1 MANSANP
8 EINKKIATSALGTLV
23 IATVFFYLGDRY
35 AETLV
40 TYPGQIFDHLSDAF
54 LSMWQTI
61 KDAPFALDMTS
72 NSLLFG
78 GACFLIIWMIWLRY
92 VAFIGNYR
100 SGEESGSARW
110 GTLKEGKKFK
120 DLQTEDNNLLFTK
133 NFGLALHRPKFDPEY
148 DRNLNVL
155 VVGGSGSGKTFNY
168 VTPNICQLNTSY
180 FVTDPKGTLLKDA
193 GYLFTDNGYKLKS
206 FNTINL
212 DESMHYNPLK
222 YVKTDTD
229 ILSFVNC
236 FIMNTNPEGKS
247 SGDPFWENAE
257 KMLYTALIALLRDWF
272 PAKDYNMSSLLTLL
286 SLAEAR
292 ENDENFKSALDLMF
306 LQIEEGKKYKQN
318 DGSSPDTAGN
328 AGLSRS
334 FGTKQADNGWSWVPS
349 KFKRNS
355 DGVKPADC
363 GGLSADEDF
372 ALMNYKNFKV
382 AAGKTLKSIL
392 ISCNVRLAPIATD
405 GVRELL
411 TYDEMEIDTLGD
423 PDAKVAIFGILSDTD
438 KTLSFLFAILMW
450 QTIDQLCRK
459 ALSDY
464 GGKLPTPVHFIFDE
478 FANIGTIP
486 QIEETI
492 AVTRSRN
499 IGITIILQSMSQ
511 LESKYDK
518 KAQTII
524 DCCDST
530 LFLGGKS
537 NSTNKE
543 IAEMIGKQTIHQ
555 MTYNEST
562 GQSSSASKNLQI
574 QGRDLIDA
582 AEIGKMSRLKAI
594 LLIAGT
600 NPLMDDKYDPH
611 AHKLPKGFVTIK
623 QLQGDLDLGDLRDE
637 VEDFDFDGDITEAF
651 GETAEYKVDDN
662 YHALLTWLPDHTEWL
677 EEAKC
682 NGLLEG
688 CEGDIYKMVQMA
700 QYVYFKSDLNDHCED
715 ICRYGT
721 LDQLK
726 DMGVYAIRESLAD
739 EILNDL
745 SYDEDYAPTDD
756 AKDTIISAIY
766 ATFEE
771 KYGEDFADCADN
783 FIQDNDDIAGRVN
796 PCAMSVETVRAV
808 YGMGFDAV
816 FLNDWKK
823 ELAECDIDPEA
834 VSVDSEA
841 HDMENGR
848 DGLDGNAPEKDAP
861 EKDDRDAQPPV
872 DTDNR

>member
-120 DLQTEDNNLLFTK
+120 DLQTEDNNLLFTN

-247 SGDPFWENAE
+247 S
-257 KMLYTALIALLRDWF
+257 
-272 PAKDYNMSSLLTLL
+272 
-286 SLAEAR
+286 
-292 ENDENFKSALDLMF
+292 
-306 LQIEEGKKYKQN
+306 
-318 DGSSPDTAGN
+318 
-328 AGLSRS
+328 
-334 FGTKQADNGWSWVPS
+334 
-349 KFKRNS
+349 
-355 DGVKPADC
+355 
-363 GGLSADEDF
+363 
-372 ALMNYKNFKV
+372 
-382 AAGKTLKSIL
+382 
-392 ISCNVRLAPIATD
+392 
-405 GVRELL
+405 
-411 TYDEMEIDTLGD
+411 GD

-611 AHKLPKGFVTIK
+611 AHKRYRYIVDKRNWKRLHKNS
-623 QLQGDLDLGDLRDE
+623 
-637 VEDFDFDGDITEAF
+637 FDFERYLKNGCEPYTPDEDTGAEF
-651 GETAEYKVDDN
+651 TAWKW
-662 YHALLTWLPDHTEWL
+662 AAW
-677 EEAKC
+677 KKSRK
-682 NGLLEG
+682 GLLG
-688 CEGDIYKMVQMA
+688 IL
-700 QYVYFKSDLNDHCED
+700 LN
-715 ICRYGT
+715 R
-721 LDQLK
+721 
-726 DMGVYAIRESLAD
+726 
-739 EILNDL
+739 
-745 SYDEDYAPTDD
+745 
-756 AKDTIISAIY
+756 
-766 ATFEE
+766 
-771 KYGEDFADCADN
+771 
-783 FIQDNDDIAGRVN
+783 
-796 PCAMSVETVRAV
+796 
-808 YGMGFDAV
+808 
-816 FLNDWKK
+816 
-823 ELAECDIDPEA
+823 
-834 VSVDSEA
+834 
-841 HDMENGR
+841 
-848 DGLDGNAPEKDAP
+848 
-861 EKDDRDAQPPV
+861 
-872 DTDNR
+872 

>member
-110 GTLKEGKKFK
+110 GTVKEGKKFK

-318 DGSSPDTAGN
+318 DGSSPDAAGN

-382 AAGKTLKSIL
+382 AAGKTLKS
-392 ISCNVRLAPIATD
+392 
-405 GVRELL
+405 
-411 TYDEMEIDTLGD
+411 
-423 PDAKVAIFGILSDTD
+423 
-438 KTLSFLFAILMW
+438 ILMW

-611 AHKLPKGFVTIK
+611 THKRYRYIVDKRNWKRLHKNS
-623 QLQGDLDLGDLRDE
+623 
-637 VEDFDFDGDITEAF
+637 FDFERYLKNGCEPYTPDEDMGAEF
-651 GETAEYKVDDN
+651 TAWKW
-662 YHALLTWLPDHTEWL
+662 AAW
-677 EEAKC
+677 KKSRK
-682 NGLLEG
+682 GLLG
-688 CEGDIYKMVQMA
+688 KL
-700 QYVYFKSDLNDHCED
+700 LN
-715 ICRYGT
+715 R
-721 LDQLK
+721 
-726 DMGVYAIRESLAD
+726 
-739 EILNDL
+739 
-745 SYDEDYAPTDD
+745 
-756 AKDTIISAIY
+756 
-766 ATFEE
+766 
-771 KYGEDFADCADN
+771 
-783 FIQDNDDIAGRVN
+783 
-796 PCAMSVETVRAV
+796 
-808 YGMGFDAV
+808 
-816 FLNDWKK
+816 
-823 ELAECDIDPEA
+823 
-834 VSVDSEA
+834 
-841 HDMENGR
+841 
-848 DGLDGNAPEKDAP
+848 
-861 EKDDRDAQPPV
+861 
-872 DTDNR
+872 

>member
-1 MANSANP
+1 
-8 EINKKIATSALGTLV
+8 
-23 IATVFFYLGDRY
+23 
-35 AETLV
+35 
-40 TYPGQIFDHLSDAF
+40 
-54 LSMWQTI
+54 
-61 KDAPFALDMTS
+61 
-72 NSLLFG
+72 
-78 GACFLIIWMIWLRY
+78 
-92 VAFIGNYR
+92 
-100 SGEESGSARW
+100 
-110 GTLKEGKKFK
+110 
-120 DLQTEDNNLLFTK
+120 
-133 NFGLALHRPKFDPEY
+133 
-148 DRNLNVL
+148 
-155 VVGGSGSGKTFNY
+155 
-168 VTPNICQLNTSY
+168 
-180 FVTDPKGTLLKDA
+180 
-193 GYLFTDNGYKLKS
+193 
-206 FNTINL
+206 
-212 DESMHYNPLK
+212 MHYNPLK

-600 NPLMDDKYDPH
+600 NPLMDDKYDPRV
-611 AHKLPKGFVTIK
+611 HKRYRYIVDKRNWKRLHKNS
-623 QLQGDLDLGDLRDE
+623 
-637 VEDFDFDGDITEAF
+637 FDFERYLKNGCEPYTPDEDTGAEF
-651 GETAEYKVDDN
+651 TAWKW
-662 YHALLTWLPDHTEWL
+662 AAW
-677 EEAKC
+677 KKSRK
-682 NGLLEG
+682 GLLG
-688 CEGDIYKMVQMA
+688 KL
-700 QYVYFKSDLNDHCED
+700 LN
-715 ICRYGT
+715 R
-721 LDQLK
+721 
-726 DMGVYAIRESLAD
+726 
-739 EILNDL
+739 
-745 SYDEDYAPTDD
+745 
-756 AKDTIISAIY
+756 
-766 ATFEE
+766 
-771 KYGEDFADCADN
+771 
-783 FIQDNDDIAGRVN
+783 
-796 PCAMSVETVRAV
+796 
-808 YGMGFDAV
+808 
-816 FLNDWKK
+816 
-823 ELAECDIDPEA
+823 
-834 VSVDSEA
+834 
-841 HDMENGR
+841 
-848 DGLDGNAPEKDAP
+848 
-861 EKDDRDAQPPV
+861 
-872 DTDNR
+872 